1 MQVCGAYGFTQEM
14 ILERLYREG
23 KFYEVGQGV
32 IELQKLIV
40 GKQRLM
46 EYKELGRLGSE

>member
-1 MQVCGAYGFTQEM
+1 V
-14 ILERLYREG
+14 LERLYREG

-40 GKQRLM
+40 GRSLLPARARERVM
-46 EYKELGRLGSE
+46 PGAAS